1 MSRAKKR
8 IGTVRRIG
16 NYLGGRKIGLWAGIF
31 LSFVATGSMLYGT
44 YRIKPIINDYI
55 MPGELNG
62 LLNAVLILAGI
73 YVVGVV
79 ASMLQMQIMLRVAY
93 GTVKDIRRDL
103 FEKLQRLP
111 ISHFDTHSHGN
122 IMSLFTNDIDALQV
136 TLEQSIM
143 QVLNNTLQ
151 IIGSISL
158 MFILGR
164 ELLWITL
171 GMTVIMLLVVQLL
184 GKSSQKHFAAQQDH
198 MGAVNGEVEES
209 ISGHETIQVF
219 HCEELVKTKFQEKNQ
234 AYRKTSTKSQGL
246 SGIVL
251 PVVNYVNAI
260 NLALTATIGAIMTL
274 NGSFNIGAL
283 TSYLQLTV
291 TYNQPFKQLSMQ
303 VNNVLQGLAGAK
315 RIFSVLDESEE
326 IDGGKVTLVALPGH
340 TSTWAWKRPLSNGQ
354 TELIP
359 LKGDIRFQNVD
370 FAYEQGKPILRNI
383 SLYAKP
389 GQKIAF
395 VGSTGAGKTTIT
407 NLLNRFY
414 NIQSGQITYDGIDIR
429 DIREDDLRRSLGM
442 VLQDTYLFTG
452 TIMDNIRYGKLDAT
466 DEEIIAAA
474 KLTRADYFISRLPQ
488 GYQTMLVRNGENL
501 SSGQRQ
507 LIAIARTAVANPP
520 VLVLDEATS
529 SVDTRTEALVSEG
542 MSALMNG
549 RTVFVIAHRL
559 STVRNS
565 KAIMVLEYGEIIERG
580 EHDYL
585 MTQRGHYY
593 QLNEGIAELV

>member
-1 MSRAKKR
+1 MSRTKKMT
-8 IGTVRRIG
+8 GTVRRIG
-16 NYLGGRKIGLWAGIF
+16 HYLGGRKIGLWVGIF
-31 LSFVATGSMLYGT
+31 LSFVATGSMLYGA

-55 MPGELNG
+55 MPGDLDG
-62 LLNAVLILAGI
+62 LLHAVLILAGI
-73 YVVGVV
+73 YIVGVV
-79 ASMLQMQIMLRVAY
+79 ASMVQTQIMLRVAY

-111 ISHFDTHSHGN
+111 ISHFDTHSHGD

-151 IIGSISL
+151 MVGSISL

-171 GMTVIMLLVVQLL
+171 SMTVVMLLAVQLL
-184 GKSSQKHFAAQQDH
+184 GRSSQKHFVAQQNYI
-198 MGAVNGEVEES
+198 GAVNGEVEES
-209 ISGHETIQVF
+209 IGGHETIQVF
-219 HCEELVKTKFQEKNQ
+219 HCEKLVKTRFQEKNQ
-234 AYRKTSTKSQGL
+234 AYRKSSTKSQGL

-251 PVVNYVNAI
+251 PIVNYVNAI
-260 NLALTATIGAIMTL
+260 NLALTATMGAIMTL

-283 TSYLQLTV
+283 TSYLQLTI

-303 VNNVLQGLAGAK
+303 MNNILQGLAGAR

-326 IDGGKVTLVALPGH
+326 IDKGKVTLVALPGH
-340 TSTWAWKRPLSNGQ
+340 TSRWAWKQPLPGGEL
-354 TELIP
+354 ELIP
-359 LKGDIRFQNVD
+359 LKGDIRFDHVD
-370 FAYEQGKPILRNI
+370 FAYEPEKPVLRNI

-414 NIQSGQITYDGIDIR
+414 NIQSGRITYDGIDIQE
-429 DIREDDLRRSLGM
+429 IREDDLRRSLGM
-442 VLQDTYLFTG
+442 VLQDTHLFTG

-466 DEEIIAAA
+466 DEEVITAA
-474 KLTRADYFISRLPQ
+474 KLTRADYFISLLPK
-488 GYQTMLVRNGENL
+488 GYQTMLVRDGENL

-507 LIAIARTAVANPP
+507 LIAIARTAIANPP

-529 SVDTRTEALVSEG
+529 SVDTRTEALVSQG
-542 MSALMNG
+542 MSALMDG

-565 KAIMVLEYGEIIERG
+565 KAIMVLEYGEIMERG
-580 EHDYL
+580 EHDFL
-585 MTQRGHYY
+585 MTQKGRYY